1 MSLLQL
7 DESQLH
13 EFAKSVELTA
23 TRFLEGMHPSARGGE
38 GIEFHSYQPYTEG
51 EDARR
56 IDWRRW
62 AQSDRLFVRK
72 FEKTE
77 KLGWS
82 ILVDR
87 SPSLQFAEKA
97 KHAQLF
103 CGVLCYLAKLWAD
116 SWMLVPSTHQD
127 LQEAFKN
134 LLAGQVGLEPSAFSQ
149 VQGNSK
155 NRLVVVS
162 DFFFETEEIEKAMEV
177 WKAEFDSISLV
188 QVLASEEMAFPYAE
202 VTEFEDLE
210 SSKKLLLDGKAVQ
223 KAYLQE
229 LANLQKVL
237 RSQVDDKVSFQI
249 LEARSNLI
257 FNQLEEFFE
266 KP

>member
-7 DESQLH
+7 DESQLQ

-23 TRFLEGMHPSARGGE
+23 TRFLEGMHHSARGGE
-38 GIEFHSYQPYTEG
+38 GVEFHSYQAYTEG

-82 ILVDR
+82 ILIDR
-87 SPSLQFAEKA
+87 SPSLAFSDKASQAKLFA
-97 KHAQLF
+97 
-103 CGVLCYLAKLWAD
+103 GVLCYLAKLWGDAWTLLPN
-116 SWMLVPSTHQD
+116 SQQD
-127 LQEAFKN
+127 IQEAYRS
-134 LLAGQVGLEPSAFSQ
+134 LQSGEVGLEPGEFES
-149 VQGNSK
+149 VPGNSK
-155 NRLVVVS
+155 NHLVVVS
-162 DFFFETEEIEKAMEV
+162 DFFFEVEDLSKCFDV
-177 WKAEFDSISLV
+177 WKGEFDSISLM
-188 QVLASEEMAFPYAE
+188 QLLASEEISFPYDE

-210 SSKKLLLDGKAVQ
+210 SSKKLLLDGKAVK
-223 KAYLQE
+223 KAYLKE
-229 LANLQKVL
+229 LESLQAWL
-237 RSQVDDKVSFQI
+237 RGHVDERVSFQI
-249 LEARSNLI
+249 LEANPKMI

-266 KP
+266 RP